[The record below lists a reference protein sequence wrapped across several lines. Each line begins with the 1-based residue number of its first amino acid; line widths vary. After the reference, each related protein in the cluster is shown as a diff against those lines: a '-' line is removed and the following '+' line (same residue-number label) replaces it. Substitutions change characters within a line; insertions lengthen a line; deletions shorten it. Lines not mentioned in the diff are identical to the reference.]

1 MSNVNYLINNKFNK
15 NNREVW
21 TPELESLDILP
32 EELCEL
38 PLLGYVT
45 AGEPVLLS
53 EENETVA
60 VPGSMVRTNSYALR
74 VRGHSMIDD
83 NIEDGD
89 IVRFTVEDNKIV
101 IAPGVIVDKDQAYFF
116 SERCQ
121 KEIRESEKE
130 FKEGKY
136 SSFTSVK
143 DLKKAVD
150 SD

>member
-1 MSNVNYLINNKFNK
+1 MIKLERRGGRKMLEVIGRIARNGHLTIPNKIRK
-15 NNREVW
+15 
-21 TPELESLDILP
+21 IL
-32 EELCEL
+32 
-38 PLLGYVT
+38 
-45 AGEPVLLS
+45 
-53 EENETVA
+53 
-60 VPGSMVRTNSYALR
+60 
-74 VRGHSMIDD
+74 

-89 IVRFTVEDNKIV
+89 IVRFSIEDNKIV

-121 KEIRESEKE
+121 KEVRESEKE

-136 SSFTSVK
+136 SSFTSAK

>member
-1 MSNVNYLINNKFNK
+1 MSKLKITKDKKYKVDKEIIGKIDRNGHLTIPSKIRK
-15 NNREVW
+15 
-21 TPELESLDILP
+21 IL
-32 EELCEL
+32 
-38 PLLGYVT
+38 
-45 AGEPVLLS
+45 
-53 EENETVA
+53 
-60 VPGSMVRTNSYALR
+60 
-74 VRGHSMIDD
+74 

-101 IAPGVIVDKDQAYFF
+101 IAPGAIVDKDQAYFF

-136 SSFTSVK
+136 SSFTSIK
-143 DLKKAVD
+143 NLKKAVD

>member
-1 MSNVNYLINNKFNK
+1 MLYFKQNSKDKIRKRGGRK
-15 NNREVW
+15 M
-21 TPELESLDILP
+21 LEAIGRIARNGHLTIPRKIRKIL
-32 EELCEL
+32 
-38 PLLGYVT
+38 
-45 AGEPVLLS
+45 
-53 EENETVA
+53 
-60 VPGSMVRTNSYALR
+60 
-74 VRGHSMIDD
+74 

-89 IVRFTVEDNKIV
+89 IVRFSVEDNKIV
-101 IAPGVIVDKDQAYFF
+101 ISPGVIVDKDQAYFF

-121 KEIRESEKE
+121 KEVRESEKE

>member
-1 MSNVNYLINNKFNK
+1 MLIKIESIRCPDVTGLVSGCLRNC
-15 NNREVW
+15 RPD
-21 TPELESLDILP
+21 TPEYALEKRGGRKMLESIGRIARNGHLTIPSKIRKIL
-32 EELCEL
+32 
-38 PLLGYVT
+38 
-45 AGEPVLLS
+45 
-53 EENETVA
+53 
-60 VPGSMVRTNSYALR
+60 
-74 VRGHSMIDD
+74 

-121 KEIRESEKE
+121 KEIRESDKE

-136 SSFTSVK
+136 SSYTSIK
-143 DLKKAVD
+143 DLKKAID

>member
-1 MSNVNYLINNKFNK
+1 M
-15 NNREVW
+15 
-21 TPELESLDILP
+21 LEIIGKMARNGHLTIPRKIRKIL
-32 EELCEL
+32 
-38 PLLGYVT
+38 
-45 AGEPVLLS
+45 
-53 EENETVA
+53 
-60 VPGSMVRTNSYALR
+60 
-74 VRGHSMIDD
+74 

-89 IVRFTVEDNKIV
+89 IVRFTVEDNKII

-121 KEIRESEKE
+121 REIRESEKE
-130 FKEGKY
+130 FKDRKY

>member
-1 MSNVNYLINNKFNK
+1 MVCNGILCKLHIDIFCDLCYIL
-15 NNREVW
+15 NRTVRIK
-21 TPELESLDILP
+21 LEKEGGRKML
-32 EELCEL
+32 
-38 PLLGYVT
+38 
-45 AGEPVLLS
+45 
-53 EENETVA
+53 ETIGRIA
-60 VPGSMVRTNSYALR
+60 RN
-74 VRGHSMIDD
+74 GHLTIPRKIRKKL

-89 IVRFTVEDNKIV
+89 IVRFSVEDNKIV

-121 KEIRESEKE
+121 KEVRESEKE